1 MVILSP
7 LKILKTIFIL
17 WTVVWILIIFIKKR
31 VGVYSP
37 FHLYYNHPLFTKRMR
52 KKELLKK
59 LREYQ
64 SWRKGAD
71 TPMIQPSELTRII
84 DSAITVIEKSDTSK
98 VNAVLFRKE
107 VIDKL
112 HITVGAM
119 ILDGYDE
126 LDSCVKYVNDLIR
139 ELDEN

>member
-1 MVILSP
+1 ML
-7 LKILKTIFIL
+7 F
-17 WTVVWILIIFIKKR
+17 
-31 VGVYSP
+31 
-37 FHLYYNHPLFTKRMR
+37 HPLFTKRMR

-64 SWRKGAD
+64 SWRKSAD
-71 TPMIQPSELTRII
+71 IPMMSPSEVTRMI

-98 VNAVLFRKE
+98 ANAVLLKKE

-112 HITVGAM
+112 HITVGAI

-126 LDSCVKYVNDLIR
+126 FDSCVKYVNDLIR
-139 ELDEN
+139 ELDED

>member
-1 MVILSP
+1 
-7 LKILKTIFIL
+7 
-17 WTVVWILIIFIKKR
+17 
-31 VGVYSP
+31 
-37 FHLYYNHPLFTKRMR
+37 MR

-71 TPMIQPSELTRII
+71 IPMMPPSEVTRII

-98 VNAVLFRKE
+98 VNALLFKKE

-126 LDSCVKYVNDLIR
+126 CDSCVKYINELIC
-139 ELDEN
+139 ELNEN

>member
-1 MVILSP
+1 
-7 LKILKTIFIL
+7 
-17 WTVVWILIIFIKKR
+17 
-31 VGVYSP
+31 
-37 FHLYYNHPLFTKRMR
+37 MR

-64 SWRKGAD
+64 YWRKGAD
-71 TPMIQPSELTRII
+71 IPMMPPSEVTRII

-98 VNAVLFRKE
+98 ANAVLFKKE

-112 HITVGAM
+112 HITVGAL

-126 LDSCVKYVNDLIR
+126 FDSCVKYVNDLIR

>member
-1 MVILSP
+1 MDCCLD
-7 LKILKTIFIL
+7 LNYFHKKTSRGGIVLFIY
-17 WTVVWILIIFIKKR
+17 TITT
-31 VGVYSP
+31 
-37 FHLYYNHPLFTKRMR
+37 PLFTKRMR

-84 DSAITVIEKSDTSK
+84 DSAITVIEKSDISK

>member
-1 MVILSP
+1 ML
-7 LKILKTIFIL
+7 F
-17 WTVVWILIIFIKKR
+17 
-31 VGVYSP
+31 
-37 FHLYYNHPLFTKRMR
+37 HPLFTKRMR

-71 TPMIQPSELTRII
+71 IPMMSPSEVTRMI

-98 VNAVLFRKE
+98 ANAVLLKKE

-112 HITVGAM
+112 HITVGAI

-126 LDSCVKYVNDLIR
+126 FDSCVKYVNDLIR
-139 ELDEN
+139 ELVED

>member
-1 MVILSP
+1 M
-7 LKILKTIFIL
+7 
-17 WTVVWILIIFIKKR
+17 
-31 VGVYSP
+31 
-37 FHLYYNHPLFTKRMR
+37 
-52 KKELLKK
+52 
-59 LREYQ
+59 REYQ

-71 TPMIQPSELTRII
+71 IPMMSPSEVTRMI
-84 DSAITVIEKSDTSK
+84 DSVITVIEKSYTSK
-98 VNAVLFRKE
+98 ANAVLFKKE

-126 LDSCVKYVNDLIR
+126 FDSCVKYVNDLIR

>member
-1 MVILSP
+1 
-7 LKILKTIFIL
+7 
-17 WTVVWILIIFIKKR
+17 
-31 VGVYSP
+31 
-37 FHLYYNHPLFTKRMR
+37 MR
-52 KKELLKK
+52 KKILLDN

-64 SWRKGAD
+64 YWRKGAD
-71 TPMIQPSELTRII
+71 IPMMPPSEVTRII

-98 VNAVLFRKE
+98 ANAVLFKKE

>member
-1 MVILSP
+1 
-7 LKILKTIFIL
+7 
-17 WTVVWILIIFIKKR
+17 
-31 VGVYSP
+31 
-37 FHLYYNHPLFTKRMR
+37 MR

-71 TPMIQPSELTRII
+71 IPMMSSSEVTRMI
-84 DSAITVIEKSDTSK
+84 DSAITVIEKSDTIK
-98 VNAVLFRKE
+98 ANAVLFKKE

-112 HITVGAM
+112 HITVGAL

-126 LDSCVKYVNDLIR
+126 LDACVKYVNDLIR

>member
-1 MVILSP
+1 
-7 LKILKTIFIL
+7 
-17 WTVVWILIIFIKKR
+17 
-31 VGVYSP
+31 
-37 FHLYYNHPLFTKRMR
+37 MR
-52 KKELLKK
+52 KKKLLDN

-64 SWRKGAD
+64 YWRKGAD
-71 TPMIQPSELTRII
+71 IPMMPPSEVTRII

-98 VNAVLFRKE
+98 ANAVLFKKE

>member
-1 MVILSP
+1 MAFYSYLST
-7 LKILKTIFIL
+7 KIIIAFITKSYKDL
-17 WTVVWILIIFIKKR
+17 F
-31 VGVYSP
+31 GVRSYI
-37 FHLYYNHPLFTKRMR
+37 NAFTKRMR

-59 LREYQ
+59 MREYQ

-71 TPMIQPSELTRII
+71 IPIMPPSEVTRII

-98 VNAVLFRKE
+98 ANAVLFKKE

-126 LDSCVKYVNDLIR
+126 FDSCVKYVNDLIR

>member
-1 MVILSP
+1 MTNMKKSAINLMEE
-7 LKILKTIFIL
+7 FIHEA
-17 WTVVWILIIFIKKR
+17 TPELIINDCINFGIELDNLC
-31 VGVYSP
+31 YS
-37 FHLYYNHPLFTKRMR
+37 HPLFTKRMR

-71 TPMIQPSELTRII
+71 IPMMPPSEVTRMI

-98 VNAVLFRKE
+98 ANAVLFKKE

-126 LDSCVKYVNDLIR
+126 FDSCVKYVNDLIR

>member
-1 MVILSP
+1 M
-7 LKILKTIFIL
+7 
-17 WTVVWILIIFIKKR
+17 
-31 VGVYSP
+31 
-37 FHLYYNHPLFTKRMR
+37 
-52 KKELLKK
+52 
-59 LREYQ
+59 REYQ

-71 TPMIQPSELTRII
+71 IPMMSPSEVTRMI
-84 DSAITVIEKSDTSK
+84 DSAITIIEKSYTSK
-98 VNAVLFRKE
+98 ANAVLFKKE

-126 LDSCVKYVNDLIR
+126 FDSCVKYVNDLIR

>member
-1 MVILSP
+1 MYI
-7 LKILKTIFIL
+7 
-17 WTVVWILIIFIKKR
+17 
-31 VGVYSP
+31 
-37 FHLYYNHPLFTKRMR
+37 NAMR
-52 KKELLKK
+52 KKELIKK
-59 LREYQ
+59 MREYQ
-64 SWRKGAD
+64 YWRKGAD
-71 TPMIQPSELTRII
+71 IPMMPPSEVTRMI

-98 VNAVLFRKE
+98 ANAVLLKKE

-139 ELDEN
+139 ELDQLPTR

>member
-1 MVILSP
+1 
-7 LKILKTIFIL
+7 
-17 WTVVWILIIFIKKR
+17 
-31 VGVYSP
+31 
-37 FHLYYNHPLFTKRMR
+37 MR
-52 KKELLKK
+52 KKELREKM
-59 LREYQ
+59 REYQ

-71 TPMIQPSELTRII
+71 IPIMSSSEVTRMI

-98 VNAVLFRKE
+98 ANAVLLKKE

>member
-1 MVILSP
+1 
-7 LKILKTIFIL
+7 
-17 WTVVWILIIFIKKR
+17 
-31 VGVYSP
+31 
-37 FHLYYNHPLFTKRMR
+37 MR

-64 SWRKGAD
+64 YWRKGAD
-71 TPMIQPSELTRII
+71 IPMMSPSEVTRMI

-98 VNAVLFRKE
+98 VNALLFKKE

-126 LDSCVKYVNDLIR
+126 CDSCIKYVNQLIS
-139 ELDEN
+139 ELNEN

>member
-1 MVILSP
+1 
-7 LKILKTIFIL
+7 
-17 WTVVWILIIFIKKR
+17 
-31 VGVYSP
+31 
-37 FHLYYNHPLFTKRMR
+37 MR

-71 TPMIQPSELTRII
+71 TPMMPPSEVTRMI

-98 VNAVLFRKE
+98 ANSVLFKKE

-112 HITVGAM
+112 HITVGAL

-126 LDSCVKYVNDLIR
+126 FDSCVKYVNELIH
-139 ELDEN
+139 ELDQLPTR

>member
-1 MVILSP
+1 MQL
-7 LKILKTIFIL
+7 
-17 WTVVWILIIFIKKR
+17 
-31 VGVYSP
+31 VYK
-37 FHLYYNHPLFTKRMR
+37 FDINQ
-52 KKELLKK
+52 LLKK

-71 TPMIQPSELTRII
+71 IPMMSPSEVTRMI

-98 VNAVLFRKE
+98 ANAVLLKKE

-126 LDSCVKYVNDLIR
+126 FDSCVKYVNDLIR

>member
-1 MVILSP
+1 ML
-7 LKILKTIFIL
+7 F
-17 WTVVWILIIFIKKR
+17 
-31 VGVYSP
+31 
-37 FHLYYNHPLFTKRMR
+37 HPLFTKRMR

-71 TPMIQPSELTRII
+71 IPMMSPSEVTRMI

-98 VNAVLFRKE
+98 ANAVLLKKE

-112 HITVGAM
+112 NITVGAI

-126 LDSCVKYVNDLIR
+126 FDSCVKYVNDLIR
-139 ELDEN
+139 ELDED

>member
-1 MVILSP
+1 MRE
-7 LKILKTIFIL
+7 KILL
-17 WTVVWILIIFIKKR
+17 D
-31 VGVYSP
+31 
-37 FHLYYNHPLFTKRMR
+37 N
-52 KKELLKK
+52 

-64 SWRKGAD
+64 YWRKGAD
-71 TPMIQPSELTRII
+71 IPMMPPSEVTRMI
-84 DSAITVIEKSDTSK
+84 DSSITVIEKSDTSK
-98 VNAVLFRKE
+98 ANAVLFKKE

>member
-1 MVILSP
+1 ML
-7 LKILKTIFIL
+7 F
-17 WTVVWILIIFIKKR
+17 
-31 VGVYSP
+31 
-37 FHLYYNHPLFTKRMR
+37 HPLFTKRMR

-71 TPMIQPSELTRII
+71 IPMMSPSEVTRMI

-98 VNAVLFRKE
+98 ANAVLLKKE

-112 HITVGAM
+112 HITVGAI
-119 ILDGYDE
+119 ILDEYDE
-126 LDSCVKYVNDLIR
+126 FDSCVKYVNDLIR
-139 ELDEN
+139 ELDED

>member
-1 MVILSP
+1 MR
-7 LKILKTIFIL
+7 LKSLYLTCHE
-17 WTVVWILIIFIKKR
+17 KK
-31 VGVYSP
+31 
-37 FHLYYNHPLFTKRMR
+37 K
-52 KKELLKK
+52 LLKK
-59 LREYQ
+59 IREYQ
-64 SWRKGAD
+64 YWRKGAD
-71 TPMIQPSELTRII
+71 TPMMPPSEVTRMI

-98 VNAVLFRKE
+98 ANAVLFKKE

-126 LDSCVKYVNDLIR
+126 FDSCVKYVNDLIR

>member
-1 MVILSP
+1 
-7 LKILKTIFIL
+7 
-17 WTVVWILIIFIKKR
+17 
-31 VGVYSP
+31 
-37 FHLYYNHPLFTKRMR
+37 MR

-64 SWRKGAD
+64 SWRKGVD

-139 ELDEN
+139 ELDED

>member
-1 MVILSP
+1 
-7 LKILKTIFIL
+7 
-17 WTVVWILIIFIKKR
+17 
-31 VGVYSP
+31 
-37 FHLYYNHPLFTKRMR
+37 MR

-71 TPMIQPSELTRII
+71 APMMPPSEVTRII

-98 VNAVLFRKE
+98 ANAVLFKKE

>member
-1 MVILSP
+1 M
-7 LKILKTIFIL
+7 K
-17 WTVVWILIIFIKKR
+17 
-31 VGVYSP
+31 
-37 FHLYYNHPLFTKRMR
+37 

-64 SWRKGAD
+64 YWRKGAD
-71 TPMIQPSELTRII
+71 IPIMPPSEVTRII

-98 VNAVLFRKE
+98 ANAVLFKKE

-112 HITVGAM
+112 HITVGAI

-139 ELDEN
+139 ELDED

>member
-1 MVILSP
+1 M
-7 LKILKTIFIL
+7 
-17 WTVVWILIIFIKKR
+17 
-31 VGVYSP
+31 GQYP
-37 FHLYYNHPLFTKRMR
+37 FSHNHPLFTKRMR

-71 TPMIQPSELTRII
+71 IPMMSPSEVTRTI

-98 VNAVLFRKE
+98 ANAVLLKKE

-112 HITVGAM
+112 HITVGAI

-126 LDSCVKYVNDLIR
+126 FDSCVKYVNDLIR
-139 ELDEN
+139 ELDED

>member
-1 MVILSP
+1 
-7 LKILKTIFIL
+7 
-17 WTVVWILIIFIKKR
+17 
-31 VGVYSP
+31 
-37 FHLYYNHPLFTKRMR
+37 MR

-64 SWRKGAD
+64 SWRKGDD
-71 TPMIQPSELTRII
+71 TPMMPPSEVTRII

-98 VNAVLFRKE
+98 ANAVLFKKE

>member
-1 MVILSP
+1 M
-7 LKILKTIFIL
+7 
-17 WTVVWILIIFIKKR
+17 
-31 VGVYSP
+31 
-37 FHLYYNHPLFTKRMR
+37 
-52 KKELLKK
+52 
-59 LREYQ
+59 
-64 SWRKGAD
+64 
-71 TPMIQPSELTRII
+71 
-84 DSAITVIEKSDTSK
+84 IEKSDTSK
-98 VNAVLFRKE
+98 ANSVLFKKK

>member
-1 MVILSP
+1 
-7 LKILKTIFIL
+7 
-17 WTVVWILIIFIKKR
+17 
-31 VGVYSP
+31 
-37 FHLYYNHPLFTKRMR
+37 MR

-64 SWRKGAD
+64 YWRKGAD
-71 TPMIQPSELTRII
+71 TPMMPPSEVTRMI

-98 VNAVLFRKE
+98 VNALLFKKE

-126 LDSCVKYVNDLIR
+126 CDSCVKYVNELIS
-139 ELDEN
+139 ELNEN

>member
-1 MVILSP
+1 
-7 LKILKTIFIL
+7 
-17 WTVVWILIIFIKKR
+17 
-31 VGVYSP
+31 
-37 FHLYYNHPLFTKRMR
+37 MR

-71 TPMIQPSELTRII
+71 IPMMSPSEVTRMI

-98 VNAVLFRKE
+98 ANAVLLKKE

-112 HITVGAM
+112 HITVGAI

-126 LDSCVKYVNDLIR
+126 FDSCVKYVNDLIR
-139 ELDEN
+139 ELDED

>member
-1 MVILSP
+1 
-7 LKILKTIFIL
+7 
-17 WTVVWILIIFIKKR
+17 
-31 VGVYSP
+31 
-37 FHLYYNHPLFTKRMR
+37 MR

-71 TPMIQPSELTRII
+71 IPMMSPSEVTRMI

-98 VNAVLFRKE
+98 ANAVLFKKE

-112 HITVGAM
+112 HITVGALT
-119 ILDGYDE
+119 LDGYDE
-126 LDSCVKYVNDLIR
+126 FDSCVKYVNDLIR

>member
-1 MVILSP
+1 
-7 LKILKTIFIL
+7 
-17 WTVVWILIIFIKKR
+17 
-31 VGVYSP
+31 
-37 FHLYYNHPLFTKRMR
+37 MR

-64 SWRKGAD
+64 SWRKGAAI
-71 TPMIQPSELTRII
+71 PMMPPSEVTRMI

-98 VNAVLFRKE
+98 ANAVLFKKE

-112 HITVGAM
+112 NITVGAM

-126 LDSCVKYVNDLIR
+126 FDSCVKYVNDLIR
-139 ELDEN
+139 ELDED